1 MPGYVLWGSPIHQAE
16 WHSGSAVAI
25 IVGFRSTLT
34 DIMRTKLVAGNWKMH
49 GSLAGNLGLLQAV
62 REGATGQAEIAVCV
76 PYPYLAQAR
85 AVLDGSKVAWGG
97 QDVSEH
103 AQGAYTGEVSGA
115 MLADF
120 GCRYALVGH
129 SERRSLYGD
138 TDAVV
143 ASKFAAALRV
153 GLTPV
158 LCVGETL
165 AEREA
170 GITGAVVTRQL
181 DAVLATAGVAAFAR
195 AVVAYEPIWAIG
207 TGRTASPAQAQDVHA
222 LIRAR
227 FAADSAD
234 IAAGLRILYGGSVKP
249 GNAKELFGQ
258 ADIDGGLIGG
268 ASLVAEDFLAIHAA
282 A

>member
-1 MPGYVLWGSPIHQAE
+1 MLGYALRVSPIHQAE

-62 REGATGQAEIAVCV
+62 REGATGQAGIAVCV
-76 PYPYLAQAR
+76 PFPYLAQAR

-129 SERRSLYGD
+129 SERRSYYGD

-143 ASKFAAALRV
+143 AAKFAAALKV
-153 GLTPV
+153 GLIPV

-170 GITGAVVTRQL
+170 GVTGAVVTRQI
-181 DAVLATAGVAAFAR
+181 DAVLAGSGIAAFSR
-195 AVVAYEPIWAIG
+195 AVVAYEPVWAIG

-227 FAADSAD
+227 FASESAAV
-234 IAAGLRILYGGSVKP
+234 AAELKVLYGGSVKP